1 MSIVGSSAARM
12 IRVTS
17 VARLCALLMCSTLST
32 ANAQA
37 PLSAADLETPA
48 AAAVRKL
55 PKDFVNA
62 PQQRRF
68 SLAAKRDEDDAAK
81 RGIDEIVV
89 TGQRDPEDVL
99 TKRTPMAAFREK
111 LERDRPT
118 TPKEKVQMALCF
130 IGLCAANYGPEGIPV
145 ENSAYTRGERGAK
158 KTVLEQ
164 SLQFRGTY
172 Q

>member
-1 MSIVGSSAARM
+1 MKIVGTPAAR
-12 IRVTS
+12 IKRATS
-17 VARLCALLMCSTLST
+17 LAPLCALLMLSMNIGASTP
-32 ANAQA
+32 AE
-37 PLSAADLETPA
+37 LSAGDLETPA
-48 AAAVRKL
+48 AAAIRKL

-62 PQQRRF
+62 PKAKRF

-89 TGQRDPEDVL
+89 TGQRDPEDVIS
-99 TKRTPMAAFREK
+99 KRSSMAAFRQQ
-111 LERDRPT
+111 LERDKPI
-118 TPKEKVQMALCF
+118 TPKQIAQGALCL
-130 IGLCAANYGPEGIPV
+130 IGLCSADYGPEGIPV
-145 ENSAYTRGERGAK
+145 ENTAYNRGEKGAK

>member
-1 MSIVGSSAARM
+1 MVRAASAAP
-12 IRVTS
+12 
-17 VARLCALLMCSTLST
+17 LCALLMFSMLST

-48 AAAVRKL
+48 AAAIRKL
-55 PKDFVNA
+55 PKEFVNA
-62 PQQRRF
+62 PQAKRF

-89 TGQRDPEDVL
+89 TGQRDPEDVIS
-99 TKRTPMAAFREK
+99 KRTSMAAFRQQ
-111 LERDRPT
+111 LERDKPA
-118 TPKEKVQMALCF
+118 TPKQIAQVALCML
-130 IGLCAANYGPEGIPV
+130 GLCSADYGPEGIPV
-145 ENSAYTRGERGAK
+145 ENTAYTRGERGAK

-164 SLQFRGTY
+164 SLQFRGTL

>member
-1 MSIVGSSAARM
+1 MVGISAAH
-12 IRVTS
+12 IAWATTL
-17 VARLCALLMCSTLST
+17 APLCALLMCSTLNV

-37 PLSAADLETPA
+37 PLSAAELETPA

-55 PKDFVNA
+55 PKHFVNA
-62 PQQRRF
+62 PQPKRF

-89 TGQRDPEDVL
+89 TGQRDPEDVIS
-99 TKRTPMAAFREK
+99 KRSSMAAFRQQ
-111 LERDRPT
+111 LERDKPA
-118 TPKEKVQMALCF
+118 TPKQIAQVALCML
-130 IGLCAANYGPEGIPV
+130 GLCAADYGPEGIPV

>member
-1 MSIVGSSAARM
+1 M
-12 IRVTS
+12 
-17 VARLCALLMCSTLST
+17 LLLCSTTSA

-37 PLSAADLETPA
+37 PLPGTDLESPA
-48 AAAVRKL
+48 ATAVRKL
-55 PKDFVNA
+55 PKEFVNA
-62 PQQRRF
+62 PKAKRF
-68 SLAAKRDEDDAAK
+68 SLAAKQEEDEAAK

-99 TKRTPMAAFREK
+99 TKRTPMAAFRDK
-111 LERDRPT
+111 MERDRPT
-118 TPKEKVQMALCF
+118 TPKEKVQMALCLV
-130 IGLCAANYGPEGIPV
+130 GLCGANYGPEGIPV
-145 ENSAYTRGERGAK
+145 ENTAYNRGEKGAK